1 MNMNGGEFL
10 PSGVLSFQLMLEGGL
25 KTFSSTYTDPPQPAG
40 FPSLQRMPLVSWGAA
55 CVWVR
60 MHVCVCVYVRNESCS
75 GNWCASVS
83 SCFWRRLRRKP
94 NRFPENPV
102 GFWAEDFLWL
112 GLYICPTVTKVPFEQ
127 GNIPASSIPGH
138 VSFFPL
144 GIPMW
149 QELWFV
155 VIWDCNHPTV

>member
-60 MHVCVCVYVRNESCS
+60 MHMCVCVCMWEMKVVQATDVLA
-75 GNWCASVS
+75 WVPVS
-83 SCFWRRLRRKP
+83 EEDWGENQTGSLR
-94 NRFPENPV
+94 
-102 GFWAEDFLWL
+102 
-112 GLYICPTVTKVPFEQ
+112 IQ
-127 GNIPASSIPGH
+127 
-138 VSFFPL
+138 
-144 GIPMW
+144 
-149 QELWFV
+149 
-155 VIWDCNHPTV
+155 